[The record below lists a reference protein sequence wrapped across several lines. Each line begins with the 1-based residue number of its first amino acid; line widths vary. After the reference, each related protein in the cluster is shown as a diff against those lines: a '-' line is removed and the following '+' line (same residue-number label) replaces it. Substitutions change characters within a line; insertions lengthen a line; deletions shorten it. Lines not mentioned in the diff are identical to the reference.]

1 MRGREGPARL
11 VGGRVDPRS
20 SVASV
25 SIDDVITA
33 GRFDARAAVA
43 QSGSRVPSVVLGAA
57 GAGTLLGLG
66 AAGRADVERGR
77 AASGQVSYRIGSI
90 TKTFTA
96 AAVLGLV
103 QGGVLALDAPVSRYV
118 TGTPFGEVTLRALLA
133 HRGGVQREA
142 PGDMW
147 ESMRGPD
154 ASALRREL
162 PRAEPVDRPGARWH
176 YSNLGYALLGLVV
189 EEVTGE
195 SCPAL
200 IDRTLLAPLGLGAT
214 VWARPDGAACG
225 YRVDPYADVVH
236 REPDMDQGAVGVGG
250 QLWSTAADLLVWGD
264 ALAGGAP
271 EVVSPVVVEAMHTLE
286 VMVDR
291 TGWTSGWGLGLILE
305 RRGDRVLAGHTG
317 AMPGF
322 LASLS
327 LDRATRSVAVALSN
341 ATRGAAV
348 GALSA
353 DLVDAV
359 VDGRVDAEPGSAGE
373 PWVPLPEVPAELDG
387 LLGRWWSEA
396 AETVF
401 TWRADGLHA
410 LMVGAPVTSETRFE
424 RLDRDSY
431 RAVAGRFTGERLA
444 VRRDP
449 EGEVAALEWATY
461 PFTRTPR

>member
-1 MRGREGPARL
+1 
-11 VGGRVDPRS
+11 V
-20 SVASV
+20 
-25 SIDDVITA
+25 
-33 GRFDARAAVA
+33 
-43 QSGSRVPSVVLGAA
+43 
-57 GAGTLLGLG
+57 
-66 AAGRADVERGR
+66 
-77 AASGQVSYRIGSI
+77 AASGHLPYRIGSI

-96 AAVLGLV
+96 AAVLGLA
-103 QGGVLALDAPVSRYV
+103 QDGELALDAPVSRYV
-118 TGTPFGEVTLRALLA
+118 AGTPFDEVPLRALLA

-147 ESMRGPD
+147 QSMRGPD
-154 ASALRREL
+154 ASTLRRAL
-162 PRAEPVDRPGARWH
+162 PRAELVDRPGARWH

-189 EEVTGE
+189 EQATGM
-195 SCPAL
+195 SCRDL
-200 IDRTLLAPLGLGAT
+200 IDRRLVVPLGLTAT
-214 VWARPDGAACG
+214 AWERPTGAAGG

-271 EVVSPVVVEAMHTLE
+271 EEVAPAVVGAMHTLE

-291 TGWTSGWGLGLILE
+291 TGWTSGWGLGLILH
-305 RRGDRVLAGHTG
+305 RRDDRVLAGHTG

-348 GALSA
+348 GTLSA
-353 DLVDAV
+353 DLVQTV
-359 VDGRVDAEPGSAGE
+359 IDGRVGEEPRTAAA
-373 PWVPLPEVPAELDG
+373 PWVPLDGVPPELDG
-387 LLGRWWSEA
+387 MLGRWWSEA

-410 LMVGAPVTSETRFE
+410 RLVGAPVMNETRFE
-424 RLDRDSY
+424 RLDRDNY
-431 RAVAGRFTGERLA
+431 RAVKGRFTGERLA
-444 VRRDP
+444 VRRDQS
-449 EGEVAALEWATY
+449 GNVVALEWATY
-461 PFTRTPR
+461 PFTRTPQ

>member
-1 MRGREGPARL
+1 MAPGVDDVTATGRLDGPA
-11 VGGRVDPRS
+11 
-20 SVASV
+20 
-25 SIDDVITA
+25 
-33 GRFDARAAVA
+33 AAA
-43 QSGSRVPSVVLGAA
+43 QRENRVPSVVLGAA
-57 GAGTLLGLG
+57 RAGSVLGLG
-66 AAGRADVERGR
+66 AAGRVDVERGCV
-77 AASGQVSYRIGSI
+77 ASAQVPYRVGSI

-96 AAVLGLV
+96 AVVLGLV
-103 QGGVLALDAPVSRYV
+103 QDGVLALDAPVSTYLA
-118 TGTPFGEVTLRALLA
+118 GTPFGEVPLRALLA

-154 ASALRREL
+154 ASTLRRAL
-162 PRAEPVDRPGARWH
+162 PRAELVDRPGARWH

-189 EEVTGE
+189 EEVTGD
-195 SCPAL
+195 SCAAL
-200 IDRTLLAPLGLGAT
+200 INRRLLAPLGLSAT
-214 VWARPDGAACG
+214 VWARPEGAACG

-250 QLWSTAADLLVWGD
+250 QLWSNAADLLTWGD
-264 ALAGGAP
+264 ALAGGRPDVVAP
-271 EVVSPVVVEAMHTLE
+271 AVVEAMHTLE

-291 TGWTSGWGLGLILE
+291 TAWTSGWGLGLILE

-359 VDGRVDAEPGSAGE
+359 IDGRVGAEPEGDAA

-387 LLGRWWSEA
+387 MLGRWWSEA

-424 RLDRDSY
+424 RLDRDIY
-431 RAVAGRFTGERLA
+431 RAVAGRFTGERLT

-449 EGEVAALEWATY
+449 AGEVAALEWATY